1 MSAPPIPP
9 QITKTVCGLA
19 RGTGGWLRDRF
30 PLAAELRKYSWDKLR
45 TDGLAAATVSLVSIP
60 QAIGFALIAG
70 LPPLMVIMSV
80 IVGGFVAALLT
91 SSHHLVFG
99 PSNSLSIVLAATI
112 YSFTS
117 TDLTPAQ
124 ITIVLAALIGIF
136 QLTAGLA
143 QFGKITQFISRS
155 VIIGYGTAI
164 GILLAAGQVAHFF
177 GVSDPGS
184 PGSFMRNL
192 WTALTDIIHLQFN
205 YWALAT
211 GIFTLVL
218 FEVCEHY
225 IRRVP
230 AELIGL
236 VIIALITKYG
246 HLNELINL
254 RIIADEG
261 ALSVAIPSFIGMP
274 LGPDTW
280 GIIPTLLGAALAI
293 SILGMLEAVSI
304 AKTMAAKS
312 GQQIDVNQEFI
323 SLGAAN
329 IVTSAYGAMPGSAS
343 FARSG
348 ANFQSG
354 AKTQMSALMSS
365 LIVLAALFFVG
376 PLINFIPVPSLA
388 AHLIRIGLRMI
399 NREQLRMALRATRS
413 DAFVLVT
420 TFASAFFLKLDVAI
434 YVGVGLSLVLFLRK
448 ASAPSLVEYTFDDSG
463 QLAQLDEESTRKNSA
478 ISIVHVEGELFFGA
492 ADLFQEQV
500 RQLASD
506 SQMRVV
512 ILRMKNARHLDA
524 TSVMSLLQLHD
535 YMKGTGRHLLVS
547 GINPDVE
554 RVLRRSGAWNAIG
567 SDNIFPAEA
576 NLTMST
582 KRALLRASHLLQQDG
597 EKARAASKIRIFYDK
612 NKKQETAAPFA
623 NSRDQDRPGDFQI

>member
-1 MSAPPIPP
+1 MSAPLISS
-9 QITKTVCGLA
+9 QTRQAAASVA
-19 RGTGGWLRDRF
+19 RSSGQWLRDRF
-30 PLAAELRKYSWDKLR
+30 PLGAELRKYSWDKLR
-45 TDGLAAATVSLVSIP
+45 ADGLAAATVSLVSIP

-80 IVGGFVAALLT
+80 IVGGFVAALFT

-164 GILLAAGQVAHFF
+164 GILLAAGQVSHFF
-177 GVSDPGS
+177 GIIDVGS
-184 PGSFMRNL
+184 RGSFIGTL
-192 WTALTDIIHLQFN
+192 WAALDRIVHLQFN
-205 YWALAT
+205 GWALAI
-211 GIFTLVL
+211 GVLTLVI

-225 IRRVP
+225 IRRIP

-246 HLNELINL
+246 HLNELIGL
-254 RIIADEG
+254 RTIADEG
-261 ALSVAIPSFIGMP
+261 VLSVTIPSFIGMP
-274 LGPDTW
+274 LGPETW
-280 GIIPTLLGAALAI
+280 GIVPSLLGAALAI

-312 GQQIDVNQEFI
+312 GQQIDVNQELI
-323 SLGAAN
+323 SMGTAN

-348 ANFQSG
+348 ANYQSG
-354 AKTQMSALMSS
+354 ARTQMSALMSS
-365 LIVLAALFFVG
+365 SIVLAALFFVG
-376 PLINFIPVPSLA
+376 PLINYIPVASLA

-399 NREQLRMALRATRS
+399 NREQLRLAWRATRS

-448 ASAPSLVEYTFDDSG
+448 AGAPSLVEYTFDDAG
-463 QLAQLDEESTRKNSA
+463 QLSQLDEDAARKNSA

-506 SQMRVV
+506 SKMRVV

-535 YMKGTGRHLLVS
+535 YMKGSGRHLLVS

-554 RVLRRSGAWNAIG
+554 RVLRRSGAWAAIG

-582 KRALLRASHLLQQDG
+582 KRALLRASRLLQQDG
-597 EKARAASKIRIFYDK
+597 EKARAASGIRIFYDK
-612 NKKQETAAPFA
+612 NKTQETAAPFGD
-623 NSRDQDRPGDFQI
+623 SRERDRPGDFQI

>member
-1 MSAPPIPP
+1 MSAPLISS
-9 QITKTVCGLA
+9 QTRQAAASVA
-19 RGTGGWLRDRF
+19 RSSGQWLRDRF
-30 PLAAELRKYSWDKLR
+30 PLGAELRKYSWDKLR
-45 TDGLAAATVSLVSIP
+45 ADGLAAATVSLVSIP

-80 IVGGFVAALLT
+80 IVGGFVAALFT

-164 GILLAAGQVAHFF
+164 GILLAAGQVSHFF
-177 GVSDPGS
+177 GIIDVGS
-184 PGSFMRNL
+184 RGSFIGTL
-192 WTALTDIIHLQFN
+192 WAALDRIVHLQFN
-205 YWALAT
+205 GWALAT
-211 GIFTLVL
+211 GVLTLVI

-225 IRRVP
+225 IRRIP

-246 HLNELINL
+246 HLNELIGL
-254 RIIADEG
+254 RTIADEG
-261 ALSVAIPSFIGMP
+261 VLSVTIPSFIGMP
-274 LGPDTW
+274 LGPETW
-280 GIIPTLLGAALAI
+280 GIVPSLLGAALAI

-312 GQQIDVNQEFI
+312 GQQIDVNQELI
-323 SLGAAN
+323 SMGTAN

-348 ANFQSG
+348 ANYQSG
-354 AKTQMSALMSS
+354 ARTQMSALMSS
-365 LIVLAALFFVG
+365 SIVLAALFFVG
-376 PLINFIPVPSLA
+376 PLINYIPVASLA

-399 NREQLRMALRATRS
+399 NREQLRLAWRATRS

-448 ASAPSLVEYTFDDSG
+448 AGAPSLVEYTFDDAG
-463 QLAQLDEESTRKNSA
+463 QLSQLDEDAARKNSA

-506 SQMRVV
+506 SKMRVV

-535 YMKGTGRHLLVS
+535 YMKGSGRHLLVS

-554 RVLRRSGAWNAIG
+554 RVLRRSGAWAAIG

-582 KRALLRASHLLQQDG
+582 KRALLRASRLLQQDG
-597 EKARAASKIRIFYDK
+597 EKARAASGIRIFYDK
-612 NKKQETAAPFA
+612 NKTQETAAPFGD
-623 NSRDQDRPGDFQI
+623 SRERDRPGDFQI